1 MDGERKVEIIPLTRT
16 EVSST
21 VELIGKD
28 IKELKDSINKT
39 NSDIIDAHNEINT
52 LRRENKALSN
62 KLANSRS
69 RIVILEENYITLLE
83 DLTQSAKIDLFIYTI
98 FAMCIFIL
106 GYYVYIL
113 TH

>member
-1 MDGERKVEIIPLTRT
+1 MDGERKVEFISLARS
-16 EVSST
+16 EVIST

-62 KLANSRS
+62 KLADSRS

-83 DLTQSAKIDLFIYTI
+83 DLSQSAKIDLAIYFI
-98 FAMCIFIL
+98 FAICIAIL
-106 GYYVYIL
+106 GFYVYGL